1 MSRFPGGA
9 WDLDDLDDVALWAG
23 QLSRV
28 VPKSFQS
35 VISALAELSVRLA
48 DLCDPTQYDDPEDEP
63 VPVDSKP
70 ATSVPP
76 QEKIMVKL
84 KGSVLPDDVL
94 VNNPKVCCIFQYC
107 HWGLTTFCT

>member
-28 VPKSFQS
+28 VPKSFRS

-63 VPVDSKP
+63 DPVDSKP

-76 QEKIMVKL
+76 QEKIIVKS
-84 KGSVLPDDVL
+84 KGSVVPDDVL
-94 VNNPKVCCIFQYC
+94 VNDPKVCRIFRFRR
-107 HWGLTTFCT
+107 WRLPTFCN